1 MRRFD
6 EYQAFAVADPLF
18 FDTLGRAPFD
28 PDLQRE
34 MSELVGAD
42 GEVTESGVWAGCRAV
57 AAPPLPE
64 HGWKIHVSAVP
75 EDAAVALRA
84 VAAEFHRT
92 PFHFKCLRSTRLVR
106 LGAARWWPPGQ
117 IGKVVVIYTHSAEQ
131 CRELLAR
138 LAGPLADV
146 RGPYVLTDR
155 RYGKSGCLYYRYGEF
170 ISSGTVGADG
180 TARSVLHGPDGRRW
194 TDDRDPVYR
203 RPPWVPEL
211 CDEEQADGSG
221 SHVLHGYQVVRALH
235 YGGAGG
241 VYLARR
247 VSDGREVVLKEARP
261 HTAHAEDG
269 SDAQQRLRREFEA
282 LQLLSGT
289 GVAPEPLE
297 LFEEWEHLFLAEEF
311 VDGMALVTFIGRSNP
326 IAGNAVTEQGV
337 AEYAKVVDTV
347 VDGLREA
354 LAACHARDLVHGDV
368 SLTNV
373 VVDPETLRV
382 RLIDF
387 ESVRSLS
394 ARQDQYP
401 GTPGFAPAMPAQ
413 PTTADGRTSGDSAVA
428 DRATDGR
435 AFDEYALA
443 AVELAMLLPR
453 NTLLALDPPALA
465 RSTRHVAA
473 LLRRPVDGL
482 LHALGLP
489 LDEAPEQRLDLPDAV
504 ARAVGF
510 MEAVMTPERE
520 DRPFPAD
527 PAVFRTNPWSVA
539 HGAAGVLRAVHGITG
554 RFPEP
559 IRDWM
564 VRAEPRLDRLPPG
577 LCYGLAGV
585 AWTLCDAGEPDWGAA
600 VLDRALRTAS
610 GTAGGSGTATA
621 SGTTRATA
629 AADALPADLATGS
642 AGLGLACLALWRGI
656 GETRHLHEAARIA
669 DGLVEAAEDAGQG
682 LYWSDGTGRPPQI
695 GYAHGSSG
703 IALFLLYLHCA
714 TGDDRYLRVGRRA
727 LAHDLA
733 QGVVQGDGMLSIP
746 GRVGSAVYSPYWL
759 RGSAGVGTALARY
772 CALLP
777 DEEPLH
783 RALDGILRRGVG
795 GVTIT
800 TGLYRGMAGP
810 TNLALDCVRLLDR
823 PDLREP
829 AERSARAILSLAGRR
844 PEGLAFPGES
854 LLRYSTDFATGSA
867 GIALVLDR
875 LHRGSA
881 DFNYTLD
888 ELLPATGAGP
898 VPAGAA
904 AAAGTPGTPGTVGGR
919 DA

>member
-326 IAGNAVTEQGV
+326 IAGNAVTEQG
-337 AEYAKVVDTV
+337 
-347 VDGLREA
+347 
-354 LAACHARDLVHGDV
+354 
-368 SLTNV
+368 S
-373 VVDPETLRV
+373 P
-382 RLIDF
+382 
-387 ESVRSLS
+387 
-394 ARQDQYP
+394 
-401 GTPGFAPAMPAQ
+401 
-413 PTTADGRTSGDSAVA
+413 
-428 DRATDGR
+428 
-435 AFDEYALA
+435 
-443 AVELAMLLPR
+443 
-453 NTLLALDPPALA
+453 
-465 RSTRHVAA
+465 STRRSSTRWWTACARPWPPVTRETSSTVTSRSPTSWSI
-473 LLRRPVDGL
+473 RRPCGC
-482 LHALGLP
+482 G
-489 LDEAPEQRLDLPDAV
+489 
-504 ARAVGF
+504 
-510 MEAVMTPERE
+510 
-520 DRPFPAD
+520 
-527 PAVFRTNPWSVA
+527 
-539 HGAAGVLRAVHGITG
+539 
-554 RFPEP
+554 
-559 IRDWM
+559 
-564 VRAEPRLDRLPPG
+564 
-577 LCYGLAGV
+577 
-585 AWTLCDAGEPDWGAA
+585 
-600 VLDRALRTAS
+600 
-610 GTAGGSGTATA
+610 
-621 SGTTRATA
+621 
-629 AADALPADLATGS
+629 
-642 AGLGLACLALWRGI
+642 
-656 GETRHLHEAARIA
+656 
-669 DGLVEAAEDAGQG
+669 
-682 LYWSDGTGRPPQI
+682 
-695 GYAHGSSG
+695 
-703 IALFLLYLHCA
+703 
-714 TGDDRYLRVGRRA
+714 
-727 LAHDLA
+727 
-733 QGVVQGDGMLSIP
+733 
-746 GRVGSAVYSPYWL
+746 
-759 RGSAGVGTALARY
+759 
-772 CALLP
+772 
-777 DEEPLH
+777 
-783 RALDGILRRGVG
+783 
-795 GVTIT
+795 
-800 TGLYRGMAGP
+800 
-810 TNLALDCVRLLDR
+810 
-823 PDLREP
+823 
-829 AERSARAILSLAGRR
+829 
-844 PEGLAFPGES
+844 
-854 LLRYSTDFATGSA
+854 
-867 GIALVLDR
+867 
-875 LHRGSA
+875 
-881 DFNYTLD
+881 
-888 ELLPATGAGP
+888 
-898 VPAGAA
+898 
-904 AAAGTPGTPGTVGGR
+904 
-919 DA
+919 